1 MNPVLAMLIGVVVM
15 MVLIICTRMHAFPA
29 LIISAILIA
38 VLSGNNLAGVAES
51 GNLLGTAISTVTSGF
66 GGTMASIGI
75 VIGFGCIMGIFLE
88 KSGAAKRMALS
99 ILKLVGI
106 KRADVVLGL
115 TGFVV
120 SIPVFCD
127 SGFVILSSLAK
138 EFSRLTKKSMVG
150 LGGILGM
157 GLYITHFLVPPTPG
171 PLAVVS
177 TFQQNGMNVDL
188 GLFIIY
194 GLLLSIPVF
203 VLSVFLFRYFGNKYP
218 QFVVPYEIDRSKY
231 TAAQLEVLDKIDAKL
246 KAGKELENEDFA
258 ALLSTE
264 KLPGAGISF
273 TILLLPVILILANT
287 IVSQTALKGMIVGQ
301 IITFLGNP
309 VIALFISLCLG
320 AFVLARDKDNK
331 TVVGMM
337 GEALKD
343 AGPIVFITAAGGALG
358 AVVKATGAAGI
369 MGEALVNAGIP
380 GILVPLLIGVI
391 MRFPQGSGTTA
402 MITGSALVAPML
414 AAGLAVN
421 PYLAGLAICMTA
433 MCPSF
438 LNDSSFPVVT
448 RFSGMDIK
456 TSLKTWT
463 IGSIIIPVFGGLILF
478 ILSLFIH

>member
-1 MNPVLAMLIGVVVM
+1 MLIGVVVM
-15 MVLIICTRMHAFPA
+15 MVLIICTRIHAFPA

-203 VLSVFLFRYFGNKYP
+203 ILSVYLFRYFGNKYP

-320 AFVLARDKDNK
+320 AFVLARDKDKK

-369 MGEALVNAGIP
+369 MGEALVSAGIP

-421 PYLAGLAICMTA
+421 PYLAGLAICMTS

-438 LNDSSFPVVT
+438 LNDSYFHVVT
-448 RFSGMDIK
+448 SFSGMDIK